1 MKVLIFVM
9 TLLLAAQ
16 ALATPT
22 VSTPGMEGPDTP
34 IIVLRVCGLY
44 VGVVEVTPE
53 GKSVFWIGPH
63 LEGRIQSLPPGPRVA
78 EMDLAKA
85 YIPIGMLCRDIRE
98 ANAELAK
105 LNPA

>member
-44 VGVVEVTPE
+44 VGVFEVTPE
-53 GKSVFWIGPH
+53 GKSVFWIGPQ

>member
-1 MKVLIFVM
+1 MKVLIFGM

-53 GKSVFWIGPH
+53 GKSVFWIGPQ
-63 LEGRIQSLPPGPRVA
+63 LRERMKALPPGPGIA

-85 YIPIGMLCRDIRE
+85 YVPIGMLCRDIRE

-105 LNPA
+105 MNPA

>member
-85 YIPIGMLCRDIRE
+85 YVPIGMLCRDIRE